1 MDCGQPNSMSARG
14 KSIPPSVAASG
25 KTYHANGTLCP
36 ECGNERSL
44 VLDSRTARRG
54 VRRRMRCCVNGHRYP
69 TVETALEEYWELA
82 YEI

>member
-1 MDCGQPNSMSARG
+1 MSARG
-14 KSIPPSVAASG
+14 TSIPPSVAASG

-36 ECGNERSL
+36 ECGSERSL
-44 VLDSRTARRG
+44 VLDSRCEKRRERLRK
-54 VRRRMRCCVNGHRYP
+54 RRCQNGHRYS